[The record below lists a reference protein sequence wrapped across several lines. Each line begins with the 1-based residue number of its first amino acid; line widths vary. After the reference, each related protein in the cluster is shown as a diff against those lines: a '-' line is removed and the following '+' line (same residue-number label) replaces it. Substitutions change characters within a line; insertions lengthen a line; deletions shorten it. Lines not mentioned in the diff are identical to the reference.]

1 MLYRSPDDDGFD
13 MSELQAEAAKVP
25 HMSSPVDIEL
35 LPPIT
40 DDPPSCVGDDIDI
53 GDGCCVFIIIGIILM
68 LGLCGWFMDWTKDD
82 EPKQSEPKLTTEEAL
97 LVEIFEYD
105 YIVIDGVSY
114 PTKDI
119 SEIDTKDYPY
129 LTMKL
134 NDFQYAVK
142 FNAHDFTLR
151 KEGCSYGDTT
161 E

>member
-1 MLYRSPDDDGFD
+1 MVYRSPDDDGFD
-13 MSELQAEAAKVP
+13 MSELQAEAAKLP
-25 HMSSPVDIEL
+25 RMSSPADVE
-35 LPPIT
+35 LPPLVFDHENDVDNKFSGCIIAVALIVFAIAGLAMR
-40 DDPPSCVGDDIDI
+40 VGHDEHTT
-53 GDGCCVFIIIGIILM
+53 GS
-68 LGLCGWFMDWTKDD
+68 TKN
-82 EPKQSEPKLTTEEAL
+82 EPKLTTEEAL